1 LDRVQQVAPTARGPR
16 LLMRL
21 GLFAFCA
28 GLLLLLSSRPADAA
42 ERREPQLLDP
52 VGTTLKATAREVDS
66 FAGRATGSG
75 SSTVARTVDA
85 ARQAVAPPPRPTPG
99 AARSPVAATVKR
111 GAPAVT
117 SPVRRVAPPTRQ
129 LTPPTR
135 PAARVAKAAAAPVER
150 VAGVAGGPVERVARV
165 AGGPAERV
173 AAVRWCGPVDDRGNL
188 APRCATLPH
197 RGSEHGAGSLEGARF
212 LAPVV
217 GLIGPILRPLGPAL
231 APVGSALAP
240 ITGPVGGLAGPVV
253 PGGLLPLPGLSVP
266 EPGRGPAPPPGP
278 RPFRS
283 QVSRAP
289 GRPQASYPRPRR
301 IRSVW
306 PPTAP
311 ARPPPG
317 HPVLA
322 GPDRRGEPAWLPGVG
337 RAPRGRAGP
346 PVDLLGRR
354 LRPGRPRHRPAP
366 PRPPRPRTRPARP
379 AGPHL
384 ALLPPA
390 RLSRLAT
397 RAT

>member
-1 LDRVQQVAPTARGPR
+1 MDRVQQVAPTARGRR
-16 LLMRL
+16 LLVRL

-85 ARQAVAPPPRPTPG
+85 ARQAVAPPPRPAPG

-117 SPVRRVAPPTRQ
+117 SPFRRVAPPTSQ

-135 PAARVAKAAAAPVER
+135 PAARIAKAAAAPVER
-150 VAGVAGGPVERVARV
+150 VAG
-165 AGGPAERV
+165 
-173 AAVRWCGPVDDRGNL
+173 VRWCGPVDDRGNL
-188 APRCATLPH
+188 APRCATFPH

-253 PGGLLPLPGLSVP
+253 PGGLLPLPGLVGS
-266 EPGRGPAPPPGP
+266 GTGSRAGPATGTPAV
-278 RPFRS
+278 PFTGFEGTGSTAGVASASPTYPVRLAADGASSPATRS
-283 QVSRAP
+283 
-289 GRPQASYPRPRR
+289 
-301 IRSVW
+301 IRSW
-306 PPTAP
+306 PALTGAVSLPGFP
-311 ARPPPG
+311 ASAEFPAG
-317 HPVLA
+317 
-322 GPDRRGEPAWLPGVG
+322 GPDPLSTSSGAGFALAALAAVLLLLGPLG
-337 RAPRGRAGP
+337 RGRA
-346 PVDLLGRR
+346 
-354 LRPGRPRHRPAP
+354 RPDRSGLIWRSYLPLVSPA
-366 PRPPRPRTRPARP
+366 
-379 AGPHL
+379 
-384 ALLPPA
+384 
-390 RLSRLAT
+390 
-397 RAT
+397 